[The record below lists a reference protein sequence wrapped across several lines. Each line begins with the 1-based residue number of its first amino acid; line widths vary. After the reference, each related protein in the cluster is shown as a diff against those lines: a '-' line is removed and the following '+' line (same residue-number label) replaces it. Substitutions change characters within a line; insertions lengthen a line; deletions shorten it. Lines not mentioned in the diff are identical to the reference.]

1 MTKPN
6 KTTAPTVAAPFAY
19 DGLDRVLHEKARLG
33 IMTSLVGYSDG
44 LAFAELKKLCGLTD
58 GNLSRHI
65 QVLEEA
71 GMVKVK
77 KTFVGKRPMTMCAL
91 TMLGRNRFAAYLDE
105 LERVVRD
112 AEASHKALKTGL
124 RLKPG

>member
-1 MTKPN
+1 MPKTDKP
-6 KTTAPTVAAPFAY
+6 TAPFAY

-33 IMTSLVGYSDG
+33 IMTSLVGHSDG
-44 LAFAELKKLCGLTD
+44 LPFGELKKLCGLTD

-77 KTFVGKRPMTMCAL
+77 KGFVGKRPMTTCVL
-91 TMLGRNRFAAYLDE
+91 TKLGRERFAAYLDE

-112 AEASHKALKTGL
+112 AEASRKALRNDL
-124 RLKPG
+124 RLRPG

>member
-1 MTKPN
+1 MTKSD
-6 KTTAPTVAAPFAY
+6 KTAAPFAY

-33 IMTSLVGYSDG
+33 IMTSLVGYADG
-44 LAFAELKKLCGLTD
+44 LTFGELKKLCALTD

-71 GMVKVK
+71 GMVRIK
-77 KTFVGKRPMTMCAL
+77 KAFVGKKPMTMCAL
-91 TMLGRNRFAAYLDE
+91 TKLGRERFADYLNE

-112 AEASHKALKTGL
+112 AEASHRALKASF